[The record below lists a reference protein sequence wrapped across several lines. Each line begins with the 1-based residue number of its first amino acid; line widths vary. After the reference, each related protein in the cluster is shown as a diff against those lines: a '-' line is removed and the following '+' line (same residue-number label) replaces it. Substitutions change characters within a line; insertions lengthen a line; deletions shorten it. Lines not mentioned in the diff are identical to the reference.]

1 MQLKTYKIKSFFFY
15 KFMINFRVKEEILVK
30 NIHGQNILAAAIAV
44 SLGCSL
50 TEFLPAAYAAPTD
63 TAQTASNDAD
73 DSLMDFSLDA
83 MTVEAKRPDWES
95 KLSPGTVNIV
105 RPDEFKGEQ
114 KSLPDLLLTVPGVH
128 VREVNGKGQYT
139 TVTMRGS
146 TAAQVGIFID
156 GVLANLG
163 GDTAVDL
170 STIPVKNV
178 ERIEVYRG
186 YIPSRFGGTF
196 MGGVI
201 NIVTK
206 KPETTDVS
214 LEVGKSSY
222 GGKRGSMEIT
232 APLGDGSLMVGTNYE
247 SSDGDFKYKN
257 YAAERYLPYG
267 EQQIAG
273 QQKVIDNFNNE
284 TIDYMTK
291 GAVINLQQEQIDY
304 YKANNDAWL
313 GFVRSDSLKD
323 AIYDNRYEY
332 AKKDVGNSNLYLIE
346 QQVVDRGL
354 KDEYLKRGYDDS
366 DWHEA
371 LQYDWI
377 GSSFGEGVLTPE
389 IKEEILKEYG
399 DKVVQNNIDKWTND
413 ADPDKNKNQAG
424 RKESLEKLKQKQKE
438 AANATRYRKY
448 NDYEKTSTIVKWQNK
463 NWVIK
468 GTYDTLD
475 RHMPDSVWL
484 GDVNA
489 AVYNNGVDLSDRYYY
504 DSRRQ
509 KQNSASLMLQNR
521 QEVGKLE
528 WGWMLDYMYQNKKYR
543 AEHINTAYPNS
554 EWDMQN
560 QPLREWSRYKSNKYT
575 AQIDGGYKLNDN
587 NMLDFLINYSK
598 EGLDIDGSNMAKI
611 LGGQASQNFLS
622 AQIRNRYEQE
632 LFNVQLQDS
641 ITLDKEGTWIFTPS
655 VRYNQSKITG
665 FSDGKRFTDG
675 QASWIHPKDSQTK
688 GKATWQLALK
698 KEVNENLTLRMTGGT
713 YYRLL
718 NMAEIAGDGAGILPA
733 PRNHNGE
740 GAMFPVPEEGKQFD
754 ISAIMNNKLLGADN
768 STTLTYYW
776 RDSTNMLQLERAGK
790 DYWSYFNDNKGKSH
804 GIELQSSFKW
814 NKFDLD
820 LQVTYLNTSAYNK
833 HTATQFG
840 EYAPVWPTYQPEWE
854 GNIRLTYRP
863 SEKFSVF
870 AEGHYTDE
878 YFTYYNKATSGKLSP
893 YLSGKP
899 VCSLFVMN
907 SGLKWMPK
915 KNWQLTFGCNDIL
928 NKGPKS
934 KIRSDAAFMVPGYI
948 NPEFP
953 IQGRTYYVTARYQF

>member
-1 MQLKTYKIKSFFFY
+1 M
-15 KFMINFRVKEEILVK
+15 K
-30 NIHGQNILAAAIAV
+30 NINGQNILAAAIAV

-438 AANATRYRKY
+438 AENATRYRKY

-675 QASWIHPKDSQTK
+675 QVSWIHPKDSQTK

-928 NKGPKS
+928 NKGPQS

>member
-1 MQLKTYKIKSFFFY
+1 M
-15 KFMINFRVKEEILVK
+15 K
-30 NIHGQNILAAAIAV
+30 NINGHNILATTIAL
-44 SLGCSL
+44 SLGCCIGNYLPTVYAEDGAS
-50 TEFLPAAYAAPTD
+50 TTGNAAVEAPMEFDLE
-63 TAQTASNDAD
+63 
-73 DSLMDFSLDA
+73 A

-95 KLSPGTVNIV
+95 KLSPGTVNVV
-105 RPDEFKGEQ
+105 RPDDFKGEQ
-114 KSLPDLLLTVPGVH
+114 KTLPDLLLTVPGVH

-146 TAAQVGIFID
+146 TAAQVGVFID

-206 KPETTDVS
+206 KPETTNVS
-214 LEVGKSSY
+214 LELGKSSY
-222 GGKRGSMEIT
+222 GGKKGSMEIT
-232 APLGDGSLMVGTNYE
+232 APLGDGSLMIGANYE
-247 SSDGDFKYKN
+247 SSDGDFKYQN
-257 YAAERYLPYG
+257 YAAERYIPYG
-267 EQQIAG
+267 KRQIEEG
-273 QQKVIDNFNNE
+273 QKVIDNFNND
-284 TIDYMTK
+284 TIDSLTK
-291 GAVINLQQEQIDY
+291 SSLISLDQTQIDY
-304 YKANNDAWL
+304 FKANNNAWVDYVKSDDA
-313 GFVRSDSLKD
+313 SNSLSN
-323 AIYDNRYEY
+323 AIYENRYDY
-332 AKKDVGNSNLYLIE
+332 AKQDVGSTNLYKVE
-346 QQVVDRGL
+346 QQLVDMGI
-354 KDEYLKRGYDDS
+354 KQQYLERGYDES
-366 DWHEA
+366 DWKSA
-371 LQYDWI
+371 AVADWNN
-377 GSSFGEGVLTPE
+377 GVLAEGIITPE
-389 IKEEILKEYG
+389 IKEEVLKNYG
-399 DKVVQNNIDKWTND
+399 DSIVQNNIAEWKDK
-413 ADPDKNKNQAG
+413 ADPDKNESLAAQ
-424 RKESLEKLKQKQKE
+424 KESLEKLKQKQKE
-438 AANATRYRKY
+438 AENATRYRKY
-448 NDYEKTSTIVKWQNK
+448 NDYEKSSTIVKWQNK

-468 GTYDTLD
+468 GTYDKLD
-475 RHMPDSVWL
+475 RHLPDSVWG
-484 GDVNA
+484 GDVNL
-489 AVYNNGVDLSDRYYY
+489 AVYNNGIDLMDKYYY

-509 KQNSASLMLQNR
+509 KQEGATLMLQNR
-521 QEVGKLE
+521 QNVGKLE
-528 WGWMLDYMYQNKKYR
+528 WGWMLDYAHQDKKYK

-560 QPLREWSRYKSNKYT
+560 EPLREWSRYKSNKYT

-587 NMLDFLINYSK
+587 NMLDFLINFSK
-598 EGLDIDGSNMAKI
+598 ERLDIDGSNMGKI
-611 LGGQASQNFLS
+611 LSGEASQNFLS

-641 ITLDKEGTWIFTPS
+641 ITLDREGSWIFTPS

-665 FSDGKRFTDG
+665 YSDGKRFTDG

-698 KEVNENLTLRMTGGT
+698 KEFDEHFTLRMTGGT

-740 GAMFPVPEEGKQFD
+740 GAVFPVPEEGKQFD
-754 ISAIMNNKLLGADN
+754 ISAVMHNKLLGADN

-776 RDSTNMLQLERAGK
+776 RDSFNMLQLERAGK
-790 DYWSYFNDNKGKSH
+790 DYWSYFNDNKGKAH

-814 NKFDLD
+814 DKFDLD
-820 LQVTYLNTSAYNK
+820 LQVTYLNSSAYSS
-833 HTATQFG
+833 HTATKFN
-840 EYAPVWPTYQPEWE
+840 EYASIWPTYQPEWE

-878 YFTYYNKATSGKLSP
+878 YFTYYNKSTSGTLSP

-899 VCSLFVMN
+899 VSSIFVMN
-907 SGLKWMPK
+907 TGLKWMPQ
-915 KNWQLTFGCNDIL
+915 KNWQLTVGCNDIM
-928 NKGPKS
+928 NEGPKS
-934 KIRSDAAFMVPGYI
+934 KIRSDAAFTVPGYI

>member
-1 MQLKTYKIKSFFFY
+1 M
-15 KFMINFRVKEEILVK
+15 K
-30 NIHGQNILAAAIAV
+30 NINGQNILAAAIAV

-438 AANATRYRKY
+438 AENATRYRKY

-814 NKFDLD
+814 DKFDLD

-863 SEKFSVF
+863 SEKFSLF

-915 KNWQLTFGCNDIL
+915 KNWQLTFGCNDIF

>member
-1 MQLKTYKIKSFFFY
+1 M
-15 KFMINFRVKEEILVK
+15 K
-30 NIHGQNILAAAIAV
+30 NINGQNILAAAIAV

-50 TEFLPAAYAAPTD
+50 ADFLPVAYAAPAD

-73 DSLMDFSLDA
+73 DSLMDFSLDT

-267 EQQIAG
+267 AEQIAG

-291 GAVINLQQEQIDY
+291 GAVINLKQEQIDY

-354 KDEYLKRGYDDS
+354 KDEYLKRGYDNS

-399 DKVVQNNIDKWTND
+399 DKIVQGNIDKWTND

-463 NWVIK
+463 NWVVK

-528 WGWMLDYMYQNKKYR
+528 WGWMLDYMHQDKKYR

-560 QPLREWSRYKSNKYT
+560 QPLREWSSYKSNKYT

-598 EGLDIDGSNMAKI
+598 ERLDIDGSNLAKI

-632 LFNVQLQDS
+632 LFNIQLQDS

-733 PRNHNGE
+733 PKNHNGE

-754 ISAIMNNKLLGADN
+754 ISAIMHNKLLGADN

-804 GIELQSSFKW
+804 GVELQSSFKW
-814 NKFDLD
+814 DKFDLD

-863 SEKFSVF
+863 SEKFSLF

>member
-1 MQLKTYKIKSFFFY
+1 M
-15 KFMINFRVKEEILVK
+15 K
-30 NIHGQNILAAAIAV
+30 NINGQNILAAAIAV

-63 TAQTASNDAD
+63 TAQTVSNDAD

-863 SEKFSVF
+863 SEKFSIF

>member
-1 MQLKTYKIKSFFFY
+1 M
-15 KFMINFRVKEEILVK
+15 K

-366 DWHEA
+366 DWHEV

-438 AANATRYRKY
+438 AADATRYRKY

>member
-1 MQLKTYKIKSFFFY
+1 M
-15 KFMINFRVKEEILVK
+15 K

-206 KPETTDVS
+206 KPETTNVS

-438 AANATRYRKY
+438 AADATRYRKY

-528 WGWMLDYMYQNKKYR
+528 WGWMLDYMYQDKKYR

-814 NKFDLD
+814 DKFDLD

-840 EYAPVWPTYQPEWE
+840 EYASVWPTYQPEWE

>member
-1 MQLKTYKIKSFFFY
+1 MQ
-15 KFMINFRVKEEILVK
+15 

-73 DSLMDFSLDA
+73 DSLMEFSLDA

-128 VREVNGKGQYT
+128 MREVNGKGQYT

-389 IKEEILKEYG
+389 IKKEILKEYG

-438 AANATRYRKY
+438 AENATRYRKY

>member
-1 MQLKTYKIKSFFFY
+1 
-15 KFMINFRVKEEILVK
+15 
-30 NIHGQNILAAAIAV
+30 
-44 SLGCSL
+44 
-50 TEFLPAAYAAPTD
+50 
-63 TAQTASNDAD
+63 
-73 DSLMDFSLDA
+73 MDFSLDA

-438 AANATRYRKY
+438 AENATRYRKY

-863 SEKFSVF
+863 SEKFSLF

>member
-1 MQLKTYKIKSFFFY
+1 M
-15 KFMINFRVKEEILVK
+15 K
-30 NIHGQNILAAAIAV
+30 NINGQNILAAAIAV

-814 NKFDLD
+814 DKFDLD

-915 KNWQLTFGCNDIL
+915 KNWQLTFGCNDIF

>member
-1 MQLKTYKIKSFFFY
+1 M
-15 KFMINFRVKEEILVK
+15 K
-30 NIHGQNILAAAIAV
+30 NINGQNILAAAIAV

-73 DSLMDFSLDA
+73 DSLMDFSLDT

-438 AANATRYRKY
+438 AENATRYRKY

-632 LFNVQLQDS
+632 LFNVQMQDS

-698 KEVNENLTLRMTGGT
+698 KEINENLTLRMTGGT

-863 SEKFSVF
+863 SEKFSLF

>member
-1 MQLKTYKIKSFFFY
+1 MPILKLSLFFY
-15 KFMINFRVKEEILVK
+15 KFMMNFRVKEEILVK

-438 AANATRYRKY
+438 AADATRYRKY

-528 WGWMLDYMYQNKKYR
+528 WGWMLDYMYQDKKYR

-814 NKFDLD
+814 DKFDLD

-840 EYAPVWPTYQPEWE
+840 EYASVWPTYQPEWE

>member
-1 MQLKTYKIKSFFFY
+1 M
-15 KFMINFRVKEEILVK
+15 K
-30 NIHGQNILAAAIAV
+30 NINGQNILAAAIAV

-206 KPETTDVS
+206 KPETTNVS

-438 AANATRYRKY
+438 AENATRYRKY

>member
-1 MQLKTYKIKSFFFY
+1 M
-15 KFMINFRVKEEILVK
+15 K
-30 NIHGQNILAAAIAV
+30 NINGQNILAAAIAV

-438 AANATRYRKY
+438 AADATRYRKY

-754 ISAIMNNKLLGADN
+754 ISAIMHNKLLGADN

-814 NKFDLD
+814 DKFDLD

>member
-1 MQLKTYKIKSFFFY
+1 M
-15 KFMINFRVKEEILVK
+15 K
-30 NIHGQNILAAAIAV
+30 NINGQNILAAAIAV

-206 KPETTDVS
+206 KPETTNVS

-560 QPLREWSRYKSNKYT
+560 QPLREWSSYKSNKYT

-863 SEKFSVF
+863 SEKFSLF

>member
-1 MQLKTYKIKSFFFY
+1 M
-15 KFMINFRVKEEILVK
+15 K
-30 NIHGQNILAAAIAV
+30 NINGQNILAAAIAV

-291 GAVINLQQEQIDY
+291 GAVINLQQKQIDY

-438 AANATRYRKY
+438 AENATRYRKY
-448 NDYEKTSTIVKWQNK
+448 NDYEKTSTIIKWQNK

-814 NKFDLD
+814 DKFDLD

-840 EYAPVWPTYQPEWE
+840 EYASVWPTYQPEWE

>member
-1 MQLKTYKIKSFFFY
+1 M
-15 KFMINFRVKEEILVK
+15 K

-438 AANATRYRKY
+438 AENATRYRKY

-528 WGWMLDYMYQNKKYR
+528 WGWMLDYMYQDKKYR

-863 SEKFSVF
+863 SEKFSLF

>member
-1 MQLKTYKIKSFFFY
+1 M
-15 KFMINFRVKEEILVK
+15 K

-73 DSLMDFSLDA
+73 DSLMDFSLEA

-438 AANATRYRKY
+438 AENATRYRKY
-448 NDYEKTSTIVKWQNK
+448 NDYEKTSTILKWQNK

-560 QPLREWSRYKSNKYT
+560 QPLREWSSYKSNKYT

-814 NKFDLD
+814 DKFDLD

-840 EYAPVWPTYQPEWE
+840 EYASVWPTYQPEWE

-863 SEKFSVF
+863 SEKFSLF

>member
-1 MQLKTYKIKSFFFY
+1 M
-15 KFMINFRVKEEILVK
+15 K
-30 NIHGQNILAAAIAV
+30 NINGQNILAAAIAV

-206 KPETTDVS
+206 KPETTNVS

-346 QQVVDRGL
+346 QQVVDRGI

-438 AANATRYRKY
+438 AENATRYRKY
-448 NDYEKTSTIVKWQNK
+448 NDYEKTSTILKWQNK

-814 NKFDLD
+814 DKFDLD

-840 EYAPVWPTYQPEWE
+840 EYASVWPTYQPEWE

>member
-1 MQLKTYKIKSFFFY
+1 M
-15 KFMINFRVKEEILVK
+15 K
-30 NIHGQNILAAAIAV
+30 NINGQNILAAAIAV

-206 KPETTDVS
+206 KPETTNVS

-438 AANATRYRKY
+438 AENATRYRKY

-814 NKFDLD
+814 DKFDLD

-840 EYAPVWPTYQPEWE
+840 EYASVWPTYQPEWE

-863 SEKFSVF
+863 SEKFSIF

>member
-1 MQLKTYKIKSFFFY
+1 M
-15 KFMINFRVKEEILVK
+15 K
-30 NIHGQNILAAAIAV
+30 NINGQNILAAAIAV

-438 AANATRYRKY
+438 AADATRYRKY

-598 EGLDIDGSNMAKI
+598 EGLDIDGCNMAKI

-863 SEKFSVF
+863 SEKFSLF

>member
-1 MQLKTYKIKSFFFY
+1 M
-15 KFMINFRVKEEILVK
+15 K
-30 NIHGQNILAAAIAV
+30 NINGQNILAAAIAV

-63 TAQTASNDAD
+63 TAQTTSNDAD

-438 AANATRYRKY
+438 AADATRYRKY

-863 SEKFSVF
+863 SEKFSLF

-934 KIRSDAAFMVPGYI
+934 KIRRDAAFMVPGYI

>member
-1 MQLKTYKIKSFFFY
+1 M
-15 KFMINFRVKEEILVK
+15 K

-50 TEFLPAAYAAPTD
+50 TEFLPAVYAAPTD

-206 KPETTDVS
+206 KPETTNVS

-438 AANATRYRKY
+438 AENATRYRKY

-528 WGWMLDYMYQNKKYR
+528 WGWMLDYMYQDKKYR

-733 PRNHNGE
+733 PKNHNGE

>member
-1 MQLKTYKIKSFFFY
+1 M
-15 KFMINFRVKEEILVK
+15 K
-30 NIHGQNILAAAIAV
+30 NINGQNILAAAIAV

-50 TEFLPAAYAAPTD
+50 ADFLPVAYAAPADTAQTASD

-73 DSLMDFSLDA
+73 DSLMDFSLDT

-232 APLGDGSLMVGTNYE
+232 APLGDGSLMLGTNYE

-267 EQQIAG
+267 AEQIAG

-291 GAVINLQQEQIDY
+291 GAVINLKQEQIDY

-313 GFVRSDSLKD
+313 GFVRSDDLKD

-371 LQYDWI
+371 LKYDWT

-399 DKVVQNNIDKWTND
+399 DKVVQGNIDKWAND

-463 NWVIK
+463 NWVVK

-528 WGWMLDYMYQNKKYR
+528 WGWMLDYMHQDKKYR

-598 EGLDIDGSNMAKI
+598 ERLDIDGSNLAKI

-632 LFNVQLQDS
+632 LFNIQMQDS

-733 PRNHNGE
+733 PKNHNGD

-754 ISAIMNNKLLGADN
+754 ISAIMHNKLLGADN

-804 GIELQSSFKW
+804 GVELQSSFKW
-814 NKFDLD
+814 DKFDLD

-863 SEKFSVF
+863 SEKFSLF

>member
-1 MQLKTYKIKSFFFY
+1 M
-15 KFMINFRVKEEILVK
+15 K

-438 AANATRYRKY
+438 AENATRYRKY

-814 NKFDLD
+814 DKFDLD

-840 EYAPVWPTYQPEWE
+840 EYASVWPTYQPEWE

-863 SEKFSVF
+863 SEKFSLF

>member
-1 MQLKTYKIKSFFFY
+1 M
-15 KFMINFRVKEEILVK
+15 K

-232 APLGDGSLMVGTNYE
+232 APLGDGSIMVGTNYE

-438 AANATRYRKY
+438 AENATRYRKY

-814 NKFDLD
+814 DKFDLD

-840 EYAPVWPTYQPEWE
+840 EYASVWPTYQPEWE

-915 KNWQLTFGCNDIL
+915 KNWQLTFGCNDLL

>member
-1 MQLKTYKIKSFFFY
+1 M
-15 KFMINFRVKEEILVK
+15 K

-438 AANATRYRKY
+438 AADATRYRKY

-733 PRNHNGE
+733 PKNHNGE

-814 NKFDLD
+814 DKFDLD

-840 EYAPVWPTYQPEWE
+840 EYASVWPTYQPEWE

>member
-1 MQLKTYKIKSFFFY
+1 M
-15 KFMINFRVKEEILVK
+15 K
-30 NIHGQNILAAAIAV
+30 NINGQNILAAAIAV

-73 DSLMDFSLDA
+73 DSLMDFSLEA

-438 AANATRYRKY
+438 AADATRYRKY

-754 ISAIMNNKLLGADN
+754 ISAIMHNKLLGADN

>member
-1 MQLKTYKIKSFFFY
+1 M
-15 KFMINFRVKEEILVK
+15 K
-30 NIHGQNILAAAIAV
+30 NINGQNILAAAIAV

-206 KPETTDVS
+206 KPETTNVS

-438 AANATRYRKY
+438 AADATRYRKY

-754 ISAIMNNKLLGADN
+754 ISAIMHNKLLGADN

-863 SEKFSVF
+863 SEKFSLF

-915 KNWQLTFGCNDIL
+915 KNWQLTFGCNDIF

>member
-1 MQLKTYKIKSFFFY
+1 M
-15 KFMINFRVKEEILVK
+15 K

-44 SLGCSL
+44 SLGCSI

-438 AANATRYRKY
+438 AADATRYRKY

-863 SEKFSVF
+863 SEKFSLF

-915 KNWQLTFGCNDIL
+915 KNWQLTFGCNDIF

>member
-1 MQLKTYKIKSFFFY
+1 M
-15 KFMINFRVKEEILVK
+15 K
-30 NIHGQNILAAAIAV
+30 NINGQNILAAAIAV

-73 DSLMDFSLDA
+73 DSLMDFSLDT

-114 KSLPDLLLTVPGVH
+114 KSLPDLFLTVPGVH

-206 KPETTDVS
+206 KPETTNVS

-438 AANATRYRKY
+438 AENATRYRKY

-814 NKFDLD
+814 DKFDLD

-840 EYAPVWPTYQPEWE
+840 EYASVWPTYQPEWE

>member
-1 MQLKTYKIKSFFFY
+1 M
-15 KFMINFRVKEEILVK
+15 K

-63 TAQTASNDAD
+63 TAQTVSNDAD

-438 AANATRYRKY
+438 AENATRYRKY

-814 NKFDLD
+814 DKFDLD

-840 EYAPVWPTYQPEWE
+840 EYASVWPTYQPEWE

>member
-1 MQLKTYKIKSFFFY
+1 M
-15 KFMINFRVKEEILVK
+15 K

-206 KPETTDVS
+206 KPETTNVS

-389 IKEEILKEYG
+389 IKEAILKEYG

-438 AANATRYRKY
+438 AENATRYRKY

>member
-1 MQLKTYKIKSFFFY
+1 M
-15 KFMINFRVKEEILVK
+15 K
-30 NIHGQNILAAAIAV
+30 NINGQNILAAAIAV

-206 KPETTDVS
+206 KPETTNVS

-313 GFVRSDSLKD
+313 GFVRSNSLKD

-438 AANATRYRKY
+438 AENATRYRKY

-915 KNWQLTFGCNDIL
+915 KNWQLTFGCNDIF

>member
-1 MQLKTYKIKSFFFY
+1 M
-15 KFMINFRVKEEILVK
+15 K

-206 KPETTDVS
+206 KPETTNVS

-754 ISAIMNNKLLGADN
+754 ISAIMHNKLLGADN

-863 SEKFSVF
+863 SEKFSLF

>member
-1 MQLKTYKIKSFFFY
+1 M
-15 KFMINFRVKEEILVK
+15 K
-30 NIHGQNILAAAIAV
+30 NINGQNILAAAIAV

-206 KPETTDVS
+206 KPETTNVS

-438 AANATRYRKY
+438 AADATRYRKY

-528 WGWMLDYMYQNKKYR
+528 WGWMLDYMHQDKKYR

>member
-1 MQLKTYKIKSFFFY
+1 M
-15 KFMINFRVKEEILVK
+15 K
-30 NIHGQNILAAAIAV
+30 NINGQNILAAAIAV

-73 DSLMDFSLDA
+73 DSLMDFSLDT

-206 KPETTDVS
+206 KPETTNVS

-438 AANATRYRKY
+438 AADATRYRKY

>member
-1 MQLKTYKIKSFFFY
+1 M
-15 KFMINFRVKEEILVK
+15 K

-438 AANATRYRKY
+438 AADATRYRKY

-463 NWVIK
+463 NLVIK

-814 NKFDLD
+814 DKFDLD

-840 EYAPVWPTYQPEWE
+840 EYASVWPTYQPEWE

>member
-1 MQLKTYKIKSFFFY
+1 M
-15 KFMINFRVKEEILVK
+15 K
-30 NIHGQNILAAAIAV
+30 NINGQNILAAAIAV

-438 AANATRYRKY
+438 AADATRYRKY

-528 WGWMLDYMYQNKKYR
+528 WGWMLDYMYQDKKYR

-814 NKFDLD
+814 DKFDLD